1 MQRRSQIQSPRA
13 RATLRMKAYSQYA
26 VAVEA
31 AAISI
36 AADTYPDHRCCYR
49 HVPPDAIARMKA
61 RLAKEIAT
69 NLERRNIRM
78 LGSGRGYVQV

>member
-1 MQRRSQIQSPRA
+1 ME
-13 RATLRMKAYSQYA
+13 AYSQYA

-36 AADTYPDHRCCYR
+36 AADTYPDHRCCYLR
-49 HVPPDAIARMKA
+49 VPPGAIARMKA
-61 RLAKEIAT
+61 RLEKEIAKQ
-69 NLERRNIRM
+69 LERRNILM